1 MKPCRFGIIGC
12 SRIAKSHIDAI
23 VDAPE
28 MELIAICDIDESKVK
43 EYAGSGTKA
52 YKDHREMLRYEELDI
67 VTVATPNG
75 LHAKHALDVIAAGN
89 HLVVEKP
96 LALSIKDVDTIIQ
109 AADHA
114 GVKLAVVHQV
124 RFNPLLQYIKELLES
139 GRLGK
144 VSHASV
150 TVRWNRNDDYFAEAP
165 WRGTKKMDGGMLLN
179 QAIHLLD
186 AFFWLMGP
194 VSEIFAMTATR
205 LRNIETEDVGGALIR
220 FKNGTLGII
229 ESTINVYPRNL
240 DEGISIFA
248 EKGTIQISGK
258 MADRIKHWE
267 CEFPLDQ
274 NHLPQPQE
282 PFFKGHQRV
291 FTDLIQAIQE
301 NREPYVSGKAV
312 HNVLKYIFA
321 IHNAAKYK
329 KPVIFREE
337 DVPIPTI
344 SAEPGIPIKFS
355 R

>member
-1 MKPCRFGIIGC
+1 LKTCRFGIIGC
-12 SRIAKSHIDAI
+12 SRIAKSHMDAI
-23 VDAPE
+23 MDAPD
-28 MELIAICDIDESKVK
+28 MELVAVCDINESRAK
-43 EYAGSGTKA
+43 EYAGNGLKT
-52 YKDHREMLRYEELDI
+52 YKDHREMLKYEELDI

-75 LHAKHALDVIAAGN
+75 LHARHAMDVIAAGR

-96 LALSIKDVDTIIQ
+96 LALSMKDVDNIIK

-124 RFNPLLQYIKELLES
+124 RFNPLLRYIKELLDS

-144 VSHASV
+144 LSHASV
-150 TVRWNRNDDYFAEAP
+150 AIRWNRDDAYFAEAS

-179 QAIHLLD
+179 QAIHQLD
-186 AFFWLMGP
+186 AFFLLMGP

-205 LRNIETEDVGGALIR
+205 LRKIETEDVGGALVR
-220 FKNGTLGII
+220 FKNGTLGVI

-258 MADRIKHWE
+258 MANQIKHWE

-274 NHLPQPQE
+274 NQLPSQE

-291 FTDLIQAIQE
+291 FADFIEAIKE
-301 NREPYVSGKAV
+301 DRESYVSGKAV
-312 HNVLKYIFA
+312 YDVLKYIFA
-321 IHNAAKYK
+321 MHSSARYK
-329 KPVIFREE
+329 KPVIFREDE
-337 DVPIPTI
+337 GGKSPVAIPAI
-344 SAEPGIPIKFS
+344 Y